1 MNIITI
7 SYSKTF
13 SDTRVMKYIQFYLEK
28 SFNITCFG
36 LDDNDNNYLYRNKNF
51 KYESINLGSGKDYNK
66 INYKSN
72 FTKLFFKLL
81 ILAIIFLIFKVINKT
96 IDNLELNLL
105 NKFFLNFNFVLL
117 LMFLF
122 FFRKKLLFLKRLL
135 TFTKRL
141 NHFYNEIIFLL
152 ERGENKKNFDIIHT
166 HDLWTI
172 LVALKVKKK
181 FPNAKLIVDLHELY
195 SELPEQN
202 FFRKKLA
209 QIFLFY
215 LKFNKQ
221 KIFKFITINNQIKNY
236 YVRKYQFTPITTIN
250 NSCPEEGKKS
260 DFKININKILKNLK
274 KERKKILMY
283 HGGISLNRGVIEICK
298 FFTECEIK
306 DWVFYIMGSGKET
319 EQIKELIDQ
328 NIKNNIFLTNPVKL
342 NELQHY
348 SSFADMGL
356 INYKNNCLNHNY
368 CTPNKL
374 WEYSRASL
382 PMLLSNCT
390 SFIELNK
397 KYNFGKIIDDKNY
410 DGLQKVFL
418 NLTNEELQKLSANSR
433 KFYMKENWEVE
444 KKKIDREILVL

>member
-1 MNIITI
+1 VNIITI

-13 SDTRVMKYIQFYLEK
+13 SDTRVIKYIKFYLEK
-28 SFNITCFG
+28 SFTVTCFG
-36 LDDNDNNYLYRNKNF
+36 LDDNDNNCLYKNKNF
-51 KYESINLGSGKDYNK
+51 KYESIKLKSEKDYNK
-66 INYKSN
+66 INHKSN

-81 ILAIIFLIFKVINKT
+81 ILGIIFLIFKVINKT

-105 NKFFLNFNFVLL
+105 NKFFVNFNFVLL
-117 LMFLF
+117 LIFLF
-122 FFRKKLLFLKRLL
+122 LINKLSFKKRLLFFLKRLY
-135 TFTKRL
+135 
-141 NHFYNEIIFLL
+141 HFYNEIIFFL

-172 LVALKVKKK
+172 LVALRLKKK

-202 FFRKKLA
+202 FFHKKFA
-209 QIFLFY
+209 QIFLLY

-236 YVRKYQFTPITTIN
+236 YLRKYQFTPIITIN
-250 NSCPEEGKKS
+250 NSCPEGDKKNN
-260 DFKININKILKNLK
+260 FKININEILKNLK

-306 DWVFYIMGSGKET
+306 DWVFYIMGSGKGT

-328 NIKNNIFLTNPVKL
+328 NIKNNIFLTNSVKL
-342 NELQHY
+342 YELQHY

-433 KFYMKENWEVE
+433 NFYMKENWEVE
-444 KKKIDREILVL
+444 KKKIDREILFL